1 MDDNVTETPTAPV
14 EYRQNRFELP
24 SGGTHIFIVRHGESK
39 PLRVDEPQPLVDG
52 HGDPPLDPRGHE
64 QVKKVAAR
72 LAKQPLAAIYVT
84 SLQRTVQSA
93 APLAEATGL
102 TPVVER
108 DMREIDLGE
117 WEGGVYRIRRE
128 ENHPEW
134 QRVQTEGTWDVIPG
148 AEQEVDFAKRIVGAI
163 NGISRRHPN
172 QRVVI
177 FTHGGVIGMTAAI
190 ATGGRMHKLSESDNA
205 SLTHLV
211 VTDDKWTLRR
221 FNDTSHLEPDLDLG
235 EES

>member
-1 MDDNVTETPTAPV
+1 VTETPAAPV
-14 EYRQNRFELP
+14 EYRQTRFTLP
-24 SGGTHIFIVRHGESK
+24 PGGTHIFIVRHGESK
-39 PLRVDEPQPLVDG
+39 PLRADEPQPLVDG

-64 QVKKVAAR
+64 QAKLVAAR

-84 SLQRTVQSA
+84 SLQRTVQTA
-93 APLAEATGL
+93 APLAAATGL

-108 DMREIDLGE
+108 DMREIYLGE

-134 QRVQTEGTWDVIPG
+134 QRVLAERTWDVIPG
-148 AEQEVDFAKRIVGAI
+148 AEQEVDLAKRIVGAI
-163 NGISRRHPN
+163 NGIANRHPD

-190 ATGGRMHKLSESDNA
+190 ASGGRMHQLSESDNG
-205 SLTHLV
+205 SLSHLV
-211 VTDDKWTLRR
+211 VSDGHWLLRR
-221 FNDTSHLEPDLDLG
+221 FNDTSHLAPDLDLDLDQG
-235 EES
+235 ELT